1 MYIVGHELY
10 LWESKMDMNDLLA
23 QAQQLQDK
31 VADAQEKL
39 AKTTVRGIANGGAC
53 IVEMTGKY
61 DLLSLKLREDI
72 SGRPSSEIADIV
84 LSALH
89 DAKDKADAI
98 IDEVMGDATAGMPLP
113 E

>member
-1 MYIVGHELY
+1 
-10 LWESKMDMNDLLA
+10 MDMNDLMA
-23 QAQQLQDK
+23 QAQQLQAK
-31 VADAQEKL
+31 VAAAQDKL

-72 SGRPSSEIADIV
+72 SGRSADEIADIV
-84 LSALH
+84 LSAFR
-89 DAKDKADAI
+89 DAKDKADTI

>member
-1 MYIVGHELY
+1 
-10 LWESKMDMNDLLA
+10 MDMEQLMA
-23 QAQQLQDK
+23 QAKDLQDK
-31 VADAQEKL
+31 VAAAQEKL
-39 AKTTVRGIANGGAC
+39 AHTTVRGIASGGAC

-72 SGRPSSEIADIV
+72 SGRAADEIADIV
-84 LSALH
+84 LAAFR
-89 DAKDKADAI
+89 DAKEKADTI